1 MTAEMIG
8 TVSVVAAVSFGAWFL
23 VRRRREVRCA
33 VDLESTPEHFHAH
46 VALEGILV
54 EPGDE
59 VLVHGMPSR
68 IERGD
73 RRAFLSTATV
83 HQASWPRR
91 QWTRFTGRFA
101 FYELYDVGF
110 EG

>member
-1 MTAEMIG
+1 MIATLAG
-8 TVSVVAAVSFGAWFL
+8 VVAAAALGAWF
-23 VRRRREVRCA
+23 VARRTRVVPCTL
-33 VDLESTPEHFHAH
+33 DLEATPQHFHAH
-46 VALEGILV
+46 VALEGIEV

-59 VLVHGMPSR
+59 VLVHGAPASIPR
-68 IERGD
+68 GER
-73 RRAFLSTATV
+73 RQLASKATV

>member
-1 MTAEMIG
+1 MMIAAA
-8 TVSVVAAVSFGAWFL
+8 TVGGALAALGAWSL
-23 VRRRREVRCA
+23 VRRTRVVPCRVE
-33 VDLESTPEHFHAH
+33 LEATPEFFQAH
-46 VALEGILV
+46 VSLEGVAV

-68 IERGD
+68 IERGE
-73 RRAFLSTATV
+73 RRQFDSRATV
-83 HQASWPRR
+83 QQASWPRR
-91 QWTRFTGRFA
+91 QWTRLTGRFA

>member
-1 MTAEMIG
+1 MMTAMVG
-8 TVSVVAAVSFGAWFL
+8 TISAAALALGAWFL
-23 VRRRREVRCA
+23 VRRTRDVRCA
-33 VDLESTPEHFHAH
+33 VDLESTPERFHAH
-46 VALEGILV
+46 VTLDDILV
-54 EPGDE
+54 QPGDE

-68 IERGD
+68 IERGETI
-73 RRAFLSTATV
+73 AFLSHATV

>member
-1 MTAEMIG
+1 MLIE
-8 TVSVVAAVSFGAWFL
+8 TVVGAAVALGGWS
-23 VRRRREVRCA
+23 VYRRTREVPCA

-46 VALEGILV
+46 VALEGLLV

-68 IERGD
+68 IARGER
-73 RRAFLSTATV
+73 RSFASHATV

-91 QWTRFTGRFA
+91 QWTRFAGRFS

>member
-1 MTAEMIG
+1 MMIAAL
-8 TVSVVAAVSFGAWFL
+8 TVGGALAALGVWSL
-23 VRRRREVRCA
+23 VRRTSEVPCH
-33 VDLESTPEHFHAH
+33 VELESTPEFFQAH
-46 VALEGILV
+46 VSLEGVAV

-68 IERGD
+68 IARGER
-73 RRAFLSTATV
+73 RRFDSRATV

-91 QWTRFTGRFA
+91 QWTRLTGRFS

>member
-1 MTAEMIG
+1 MIAVATIG
-8 TVSVVAAVSFGAWFL
+8 AGVAALGGWFL
-23 VRRRREVRCA
+23 VRRTSVVPC
-33 VDLESTPEHFHAH
+33 VLDLEATPEQFHAH
-46 VALEGILV
+46 VALEGVEV

-59 VLVHGMPSR
+59 VLVHGAPAY

-73 RRAFLSTATV
+73 RLRIESEATV
-83 HQASWPRR
+83 HQASWPKR
-91 QWTRFTGRFA
+91 QWTRLTGRFS

>member
-1 MTAEMIG
+1 MMTWAMTIG
-8 TVSVVAAVSFGAWFL
+8 GAAVVGIWAL
-23 VRRRREVRCA
+23 VRHTRDVPCA
-33 VDLESTPEHFHAH
+33 VDLEATPEHFHAH
-46 VALEGILV
+46 VTLEGVLV

-68 IERGD
+68 IARGE
-73 RRAFLSTATV
+73 RRAFASTATV

-91 QWTRFTGRFA
+91 QWTRLTGRFA

>member
-1 MTAEMIG
+1 MMI
-8 TVSVVAAVSFGAWFL
+8 AALTIGGAAAALGAWFL
-23 VRRRREVRCA
+23 VRRTRVVPCTL
-33 VDLESTPEHFHAH
+33 DLEATPERFHAH
-46 VALEGILV
+46 VALDGVEV

-59 VLVHGMPSR
+59 VLVHGAPAS
-68 IERGD
+68 IARGA
-73 RRAFLSTATV
+73 RLRMESEATV

-91 QWTRFTGRFA
+91 QWTRLTGRFA

>member
-1 MTAEMIG
+1 MMMWATIG
-8 TVSVVAAVSFGAWFL
+8 GAAAAVGIWAI
-23 VRRRREVRCA
+23 VRRTREVPCA
-33 VDLESTPEHFHAH
+33 VDLEATPEHFHAH
-46 VALEGILV
+46 VTLEGLLV

-68 IERGD
+68 IARGE
-73 RRAFLSTATV
+73 RRAFASHATV

-91 QWTRFTGRFA
+91 QWTRLTGRFA

>member
-1 MTAEMIG
+1 MT
-8 TVSVVAAVSFGAWFL
+8 VL
-23 VRRRREVRCA
+23 Q
-33 VDLESTPEHFHAH
+33 VDEPRA
-46 VALEGILV
+46 VALCRDASGARVTVEILLV
-54 EPGDE
+54 APVAPGDE

-68 IERGD
+68 IERGE
-73 RRAFLSTATV
+73 RRSFASHATV

-91 QWTRFTGRFA
+91 QWTRLTGRFA

>member
-1 MTAEMIG
+1 MIG
-8 TVSVVAAVSFGAWFL
+8 AVAIGGAVLALGGWFLARRTSVVPCTL
-23 VRRRREVRCA
+23 
-33 VDLESTPEHFHAH
+33 DLEATPEHFHAH
-46 VALEGILV
+46 VALEGIEV

-59 VLVHGMPSR
+59 VLVHGAPAAIAR
-68 IERGD
+68 GER
-73 RRAFLSTATV
+73 RQLTSEATV

-91 QWTRFTGRFA
+91 QWTRFTGRFS